1 MKLSLLLCAAALL
14 IGCNEQNHGNANQ
27 GGTGDMSDQNQSGSQ
42 GSRTPGESVGTN
54 QTGTA
59 GADDAPPQGA
69 GTGTGARGTTTGGA
83 SAGPTTP

>member
-14 IGCNEQNHGNANQ
+14 IGCNDQNHDNSNQ

-42 GSRTPGESVGTN
+42 GGRLPGESVRTN
-54 QTGTA
+54 QTGTP
-59 GADDAPPQGA
+59 GVDAAPQGA

-83 SAGPTTP
+83 SAGPSTP